1 MKRIIVIL
9 VSLCV
14 LLCGCSSWTDGFYVS
29 VKPHTTQQQQT
40 NQQIREVENYT
51 QLRTALIEMVEAGTE
66 TAVISVEKM
75 TQSSVQNNMEL
86 AIRYV
91 TTRNPVGAYAV
102 DTITYEM
109 GMSSGKPALAIT
121 ATYIHNRAEIR
132 AIKKAAD
139 MDTAKNAIY
148 QALDDCDESLVLRIS
163 QYSQLDFAQ
172 LVKDYA
178 DENPESVMEQPQVVV
193 GIYPETGNDRVVEL
207 KFHYQTSRDS
217 LRSMQGRVQTVFM
230 SAELYVRGEASDR
243 EKYSQL
249 FSFLMERYDYQ
260 LDTSITPAYSLL
272 HHGVG
277 DSKAF
282 AVVYASMC
290 RKAGL
295 DCVAVPGTRDGEPW
309 FWNIVCDEGVYYH
322 VDLLRSS
329 KNGKLRLWEDDD
341 MDGYVWDYSAY
352 PACGVEPEPT
362 ETTVSTM
369 PEEDQEE

>member
-1 MKRIIVIL
+1 MKRMTMIVIC
-9 VSLCV
+9 LCI
-14 LLCGCSSWTDGFYVS
+14 LLCGCGSWTDGYYVS
-29 VKPHTTQQQQT
+29 VKPHTSQQQQT
-40 NQQIREVENYT
+40 GQQIRQVENYT
-51 QLRTALIEMVEAGTE
+51 QLRIALAEMIEAGTE
-66 TAVISVEKM
+66 AAVFSVEKM
-75 TQSSVQNNMEL
+75 TQTSVKSNMDL

-91 TTRNPVGAYAV
+91 TARNPVGAYAV
-102 DTITYEM
+102 DTITYEV
-109 GMSSGKPALAIT
+109 GTSSGKPALAIT

-132 AIKKAAD
+132 AIKETED
-139 MDTAKNAIY
+139 MDTAKSIIY
-148 QALDDCDESLVLRIS
+148 QALDNCNESLVLRIGR
-163 QYSQLDFAQ
+163 YNELDFAQ

-178 DENPESVMEQPQVVV
+178 DEHPESVMEQPQVAVS
-193 GIYPETGNDRVVEL
+193 IYPESGNDRVVEL

-217 LRSMQGRVQTVFM
+217 LRSMQSRVQTVFM

-249 FSFLMERYDYQ
+249 YSFLMERYDYQ

-295 DCVAVPGTRDGEPW
+295 ECVAVPGTRDGEPW

-329 KNGKLRLWEDDD
+329 KNGKLRLRGDGD

-352 PACGVEPEPT
+352 PACGVEPEPE
-362 ETTVSTM
+362 ETTVSTI
-369 PEEDQEE
+369 PVPTSEE